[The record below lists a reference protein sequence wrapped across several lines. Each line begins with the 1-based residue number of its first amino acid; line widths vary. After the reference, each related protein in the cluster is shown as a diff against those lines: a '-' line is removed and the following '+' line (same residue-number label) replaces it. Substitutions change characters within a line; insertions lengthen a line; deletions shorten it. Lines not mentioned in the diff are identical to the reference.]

1 MRKLFK
7 IIFTI
12 TTIFF
17 ISTNISAQTP
27 HYLDFQKIL
36 NESTAGKKAQNELK
50 NRLSQTVKKL
60 DKNQKDLQSQEKQI
74 IQQKKLITPEEYK
87 KKVDELRKKVAELQ
101 KNRSNA
107 LQKISKQRA
116 KAKNELLKNL
126 EPIIQKYMQ
135 DKKIRMV
142 LNKKDLIQADNKLDI
157 TKDIMVLLN
166 EKIKSVKLD

>member
-74 IQQKKLITPEEYK
+74 IQQKKLISAEEYK

-107 LQKISKQRA
+107 LGKISKQRA

-126 EPIIQKYMQ
+126 EPIIQKYKQ

>member
-1 MRKLFK
+1 MSKLLK

-12 TTIFF
+12 VTIFF
-17 ISTNISAQTP
+17 IAANLSAQTP
-27 HYLDFQKIL
+27 HYIDFQKIL
-36 NESTAGKKAQNELK
+36 NESIAGKKAQNELK
-50 NRLSQTVKKL
+50 NRLSQTIKKL
-60 DKNQKDLQSQEKQI
+60 DKTQKDLQTQEKQI
-74 IQQKKLITPEEYK
+74 IQQKKLISAEEYK

-107 LQKISKQRA
+107 LGKINKQRA
-116 KAKNELLKNL
+116 KAKNELLRNL

-135 DKKIRMV
+135 EKQIRMV

>member
-1 MRKLFK
+1 MRNLFK
-7 IIFTI
+7 IIFTFVL
-12 TTIFF
+12 IFF
-17 ISTNISAQTP
+17 ISTNLSAQTP
-27 HYLDFQKIL
+27 HYIDFQKIL

-50 NRLSQTVKKL
+50 NRLSQTIKKL
-60 DKNQKDLQSQEKQI
+60 DKTQKDLQNQEKQI
-74 IQQKKLITPEEYK
+74 IQQKKLISAEEYK
-87 KKVDELRKKVAELQ
+87 KKVDELRKKVSELQ

-107 LQKISKQRA
+107 LGKISKQRA

-135 DKKIRMV
+135 EKQIRMV

>member
-74 IQQKKLITPEEYK
+74 IQQKKLISAEEYK
-87 KKVDELRKKVAELQ
+87 KKLM
-101 KNRSNA
+101 N
-107 LQKISKQRA
+107 
-116 KAKNELLKNL
+116 
-126 EPIIQKYMQ
+126 
-135 DKKIRMV
+135 
-142 LNKKDLIQADNKLDI
+142 
-157 TKDIMVLLN
+157 
-166 EKIKSVKLD
+166 

>member
-1 MRKLFK
+1 MSKLLK

-12 TTIFF
+12 VTIFF
-17 ISTNISAQTP
+17 IAANLSAQTP
-27 HYLDFQKIL
+27 HYIDFQKIL
-36 NESTAGKKAQNELK
+36 NESIAGKKAQNELK
-50 NRLSQTVKKL
+50 NRLSQTIKKL
-60 DKNQKDLQSQEKQI
+60 DKTQKDLQNQEKQI
-74 IQQKKLITPEEYK
+74 IQQKKLISAEEYK
-87 KKVDELRKKVAELQ
+87 KKVDELRKKVTELQ

-107 LQKISKQRA
+107 LGKINKQRA
-116 KAKNELLKNL
+116 KAKNELLRNL

-135 DKKIRMV
+135 EKQIRMV